1 MLVKVYKK
9 INSDEMVT
17 KEEALLYVLEK
28 LGITL
33 EGKGKFDTFTKEQV
47 EFQSM
52 IVDWY
57 FSSDWIEEVID
68 TNDYE
73 IDDWAEKQDLKYQE
87 KIDEKLGL

>member
-57 FSSDWIEEVID
+57 FSGEWIEEIIN

-73 IDDWAEKQDLKYQE
+73 VDDWAEKQDLKYQE
-87 KIDEKLGL
+87 KVDKKLGL